1 VDKDNSRRQ
10 LAGVSS
16 LGNSPSSFAIPSA
29 ESHLM
34 DGACPSPIAS
44 CRLLRHPRLAFAAGL
59 PPLHSTP
66 LHSNP
71 TQSAR
76 RARARSFH
84 SPHRTRAASWC
95 SRPLVDPR
103 ASGRVWIGG
112 AVFPGGVGV
121 KRDALP
127 APLPGGFGSV
137 AACLRP
143 AGQSHGPRPRTPG
156 RQLPSQRAYLVQL
169 FSDQLF

>member
-1 VDKDNSRRQ
+1 
-10 LAGVSS
+10 
-16 LGNSPSSFAIPSA
+16 
-29 ESHLM
+29 M
-34 DGACPSPIAS
+34 DGARPSPIAS
-44 CRLLRHPRLAFAAGL
+44 CRLLRHPRLAFATGL
-59 PPLHSTP
+59 PPLHSP
-66 LHSNP
+66 NP

-127 APLPGGFGSV
+127 APLPGGFG
-137 AACLRP
+137 CLRVK
-143 AGQSHGPRPRTPG
+143 ATGPRSRAPVAITT
-156 RQLPSQRAYLVQL
+156 QDSSSSQRRSVPFQHPVVTAPIHR
-169 FSDQLF
+169 